1 MDEKLFD
8 ELLASVKEAD
18 EIIKSQRLKK
28 LLEKNPKEN
37 FTNTS
42 EDQAWLNMKP
52 KGREFE

>member
-28 LLEKNPKEN
+28 LLEKSPKEN

-52 KGREFE
+52 KEREFE